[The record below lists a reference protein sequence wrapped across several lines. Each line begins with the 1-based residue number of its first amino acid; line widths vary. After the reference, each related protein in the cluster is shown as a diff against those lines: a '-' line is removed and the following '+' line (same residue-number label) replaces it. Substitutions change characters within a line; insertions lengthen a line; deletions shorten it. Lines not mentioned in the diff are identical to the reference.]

1 MRGEAW
7 NVVRDNAFWL
17 TKTTATDSAVI
28 IADLADPRTVQALSH
43 LVDNDSVAV
52 GLLMVESR
60 SLGLSELAAKLALC
74 EGGHRLGSHAFRSG
88 EWQSVH
94 NRRDIPKLVD
104 LSGWDAIESC
114 MENEA
119 VARLLS
125 HHAAAAIHVG
135 SPAAGTV
142 FRNR

>member
-94 NRRDIPKLVD
+94 NRRDIPK
-104 LSGWDAIESC
+104 
-114 MENEA
+114 NEA